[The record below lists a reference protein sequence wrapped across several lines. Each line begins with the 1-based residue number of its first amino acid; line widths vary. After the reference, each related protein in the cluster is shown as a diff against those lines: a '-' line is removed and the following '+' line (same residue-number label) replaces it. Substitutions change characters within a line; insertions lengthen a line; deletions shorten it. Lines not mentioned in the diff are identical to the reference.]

1 MLLAV
6 GVEHG
11 YRVAISYADHAA
23 EQGVGVGDTD
33 QQCRQD
39 KQRAENEQ
47 ERPRVSGIYWLLAI
61 V

>member
-33 QQCRQD
+33 QQCRYDQ
-39 KQRAENEQ
+39 QGAENGQ
-47 ERPRVSGIYWLLAI
+47 ERPRVSGICWLLAI